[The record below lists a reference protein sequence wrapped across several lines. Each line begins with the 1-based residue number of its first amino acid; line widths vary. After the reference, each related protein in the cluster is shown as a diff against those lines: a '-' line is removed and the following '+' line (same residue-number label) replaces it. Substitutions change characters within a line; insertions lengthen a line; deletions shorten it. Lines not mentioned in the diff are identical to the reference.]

1 MITKIQIQDAWK
13 RYCST
18 LAQVSAHS
26 LPTPLDR
33 DPSGLWLIPNR
44 RYAGLG
50 SARSGASRSKT
61 VQLICTQTEHGQVP
75 GGELH
80 AANDGGDPVGDSA
93 RNPADSNQPRSAA

>member
-44 RYAGLG
+44 RYAGFEPI
-50 SARSGASRSKT
+50 RNRVSRSKT
-61 VQLICTQTEHGQVP
+61 VQFMCTQTEHGQVP

-80 AANDGGDPVGDSA
+80 AANDGSDPVADPA
-93 RNPADSNQPRSAA
+93 RKPADSNQPRSAA